1 MLNKKSKVFLA
12 GHNGMVGNAIY
23 KLLKKQNYKVI
34 VIDKKKLNLLNQK
47 QVYNFLKKKKP
58 SHVIIA
64 AARVG
69 GIFYNMK
76 SKANF
81 IHENLTIQNNLIH
94 GSYLSGV
101 KNLLFLGS
109 SCVYPKHSKQ
119 PIKEKYLLGGY
130 LESTNDAYAIAKIAG
145 IKMCEAYSSQYNLNY
160 FTLMPPNL
168 YGPNDNFDYYQSHF
182 FPALIRKIHFAKTY
196 GYKKI
201 TLWGDGTPK
210 REILHV
216 DDVAYA
222 CIFFLKKKKVNFNLI
237 NIGSNI
243 EKTITQYAKFIM
255 SKLKIR
261 LKIKYDKKKPNGVK
275 RKKLDNTLSTK
286 LKWKP
291 KVSLDEGFEN
301 VYLDYIK
308 SK

>member
-1 MLNKKSKVFLA
+1 MLNKKSKIFLA

-23 KLLKKQNYKVI
+23 RALKGKNYNVI
-34 VIDKKKLNLLNQK
+34 VVDKKKLNLLNQK
-47 QVYNFLKKKKP
+47 KVYTFLKKKKP

-76 SKANF
+76 NKANF
-81 IHENLTIQNNLIH
+81 IYENLTIQNNLIH

-109 SCVYPKHSKQ
+109 SCVYPKDSKQ

-130 LESTNDAYAIAKIAG
+130 LEKTNDAYAIAKIAG
-145 IKMCEAYSSQYNLNY
+145 IKMCEAYNKQFKLNY

-168 YGPNDNFDYYQSHF
+168 FGSNDNFDYNKSHF
-182 FPALIRKIHFAKTY
+182 FPALIRKIHEAKTY
-196 GYKKI
+196 NHKKVI
-201 TLWGDGTPK
+201 LWGDGSPK
-210 REILHV
+210 RELLHV
-216 DDVAYA
+216 DDVANA
-222 CIFFLKKKKVNFNLI
+222 CIFFLNKKKMHNHLI

-255 SKLKIR
+255 SKLNIK
-261 LKIKYDKKKPNGVK
+261 LKISYDKKKPNGVK
-275 RKKLDNTLSTK
+275 RKKLDNTLASR

-291 KVSLDEGFEN
+291 KISLDQGFDN
-301 VYLDYIK
+301 VYRDYLK
-308 SK
+308 LK